1 MPSPRPTWQ
10 AHLEAAETER
20 SRHATEDGRD
30 PNQEGECPMRPLPPG
45 GEGQLGAAAQMAAG
59 AAAEAATRVLLQ
71 PAEQMGT
78 PAQPEADFGSNIQLG
93 QEAASGGEAAGSG
106 GEDGWGEGLVFSRR
120 GRSARPHYDQAT
132 ASSRFREL
140 GKMHMPPPSRG
151 RPLTSGG
158 ADPAGQQLPDGQQQ
172 PPDTLEA
179 FLEEA
184 GGAQQ
189 AQQAPAGPPLAAG
202 SAGDAVRGA
211 SSWGQANPAM
221 RHLHCVLLGLLAQ
234 PHKPV
239 VRVTRLTHSR
249 WPALLQASSVWHARR
264 RQGPWWQRPP

>member
-1 MPSPRPTWQ
+1 MPSPGPTWQ
-10 AHLEAAETER
+10 AHLEAAEAER

-30 PNQEGECPMRPLPPG
+30 PNQEGECPRSPLPPG
-45 GEGQLGAAAQMAAG
+45 SEGQLGAAAQMAAG
-59 AAAEAATRVLLQ
+59 AAAEVAAQVAVQ
-71 PAEQMGT
+71 PAEEART
-78 PAQPEADFGSNIQLG
+78 PAQPEADAVNDIQPG
-93 QEAASGGEAAGSG
+93 QEAASGGEASGSG
-106 GEDGWGEGLVFSRR
+106 GEDGWGEGLVFSRS

-189 AQQAPAGPPLAAG
+189 APAGPPLAAG

-211 SSWGQANPAM
+211 SSGGQANPALL
-221 RHLHCVLLGLLAQ
+221 HLHPVLLGLLGPAPQ
-234 PHKPV
+234 ACDARCTADP
-239 VRVTRLTHSR
+239 LTLA
-249 WPALLQASSVWHARR
+249 PLLQASSAWRARR